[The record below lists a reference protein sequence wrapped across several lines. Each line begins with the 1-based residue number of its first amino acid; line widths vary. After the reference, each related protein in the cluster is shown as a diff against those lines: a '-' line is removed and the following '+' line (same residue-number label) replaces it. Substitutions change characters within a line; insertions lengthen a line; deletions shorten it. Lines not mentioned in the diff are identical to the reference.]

1 MHAPAFSTYKQRR
14 AAFGRLAHAHALLEE
29 NQYRRECEINQTPN
43 QWDTLLAVRQT
54 IFYAPTAAPSS
65 PCVNPLIKSKHRFV
79 CFCAVRT
86 AHKKRRL
93 GDPFFFSTRR
103 NRKLPSVSQPQVI
116 KKYAGTL
123 YCFKKLLWTCHIF
136 SHRKLLN
143 AKKKFKF
150 KSKKLSSILIM
161 LILNS
166 I

>member
-1 MHAPAFSTYKQRR
+1 MHMHAPAFSTYKQRR

-93 GDPFFFSTRR
+93 GDPFFSTRR
-103 NRKLPSVSQPQVI
+103 NRKLPSVSQPQV
-116 KKYAGTL
+116 KKIYAGTL
-123 YCFKKLLWTCHIF
+123 YCFKKLL
-136 SHRKLLN
+136 
-143 AKKKFKF
+143 
-150 KSKKLSSILIM
+150 
-161 LILNS
+161 
-166 I
+166 